1 MLGASGVAWPSLL
14 ARLRD
19 LVDLEGSA
27 RACGA
32 LRRRRAVADAG
43 VLLRLALV
51 YGGTRLS
58 LRGTAAWAAT
68 AGSRLSDVALLYRLQ
83 GAESWLGWLV
93 RELLSQELAA
103 LGAGVAVPGGW
114 RVRLVDGT
122 GIGLAGPGGKAAFRL
137 HAAFDL
143 AARRFDALELTAGGA
158 AESLARVTAGPGE
171 VLVADRFH
179 AKAKG
184 IHQVVAQ
191 GGHVVVRRG
200 LTACRLVVTDGRKLD
215 AKAALALA
223 RANPALDLAV
233 LVPAPEGADAA
244 PIPARLIIRRKP
256 AAAAARAQAKAVRKA
271 ARQGYAARPKQLEAA
286 AHLMVMTT
294 LPAET
299 MSADAVCALYRLRWQ
314 IELAVKR
321 LKSLMGSAE
330 IDARGIA
337 EHHAWPSRGL
347 RQADPGHPRREPARP
362 RAGPFPH
369 PLTGRL
375 PCGAWPACS
384 TSG

>member
-1 MLGASGVAWPSLL
+1 M
-14 ARLRD
+14 
-19 LVDLEGSA
+19 
-27 RACGA
+27 
-32 LRRRRAVADAG
+32 
-43 VLLRLALV
+43 
-51 YGGTRLS
+51 
-58 LRGTAAWAAT
+58 
-68 AGSRLSDVALLYRLQ
+68 
-83 GAESWLGWLV
+83 

-103 LGAGVAVPGGW
+103 LAAGMAAPGAG

-122 GIGLAGPGGKAAFRL
+122 GIGVAGPGGKAAFRL

-143 AARRFDALELTAGGA
+143 AARRFDALELTAGGE

-171 VLVADRFH
+171 VLVADRFY

-200 LTACRLVVTDGRKLD
+200 LTACRLVAADGRKLD
-215 AKAALALA
+215 AKAVLALA
-223 RANPALDLAV
+223 RANPALDLPV
-233 LVPAPEGADAA
+233 LVPAPEGSAAA

-271 ARQGYAARPKQLEAA
+271 ARQGYAAQPRQIEAA
-286 AHLMVMTT
+286 AHFMVMTT
-294 LPAET
+294 LPQDT
-299 MSADAVCALYRLRWQ
+299 MPADAVCALYRLRWQ
-314 IELAVKR
+314 IELAFKR
-321 LKSLMGSAE
+321 LKSLMGLGGDRRPRA
-330 IDARGIA
+330 APGQG
-337 EHHAWPSRGL
+337 RGL

-362 RAGPFPH
+362 GAGAFPH

-375 PCGAWPACS
+375 PSGAWSACS

>member
-27 RACGA
+27 RDCGA
-32 LRRRRAVADAG
+32 LRRRRGVADAG

-51 YGGTRLS
+51 YGGTKLS
-58 LRGTAAWAAT
+58 LRGTVAWAAA
-68 AGSRLSDVALLYRLQ
+68 AGVADLSDVALLYRLQ
-83 GAESWLGWLV
+83 GAEGWLGWLV

-103 LGAGVAVPGGW
+103 LAAGMAAPGAG

-122 GIGLAGPGGKAAFRL
+122 GIGVAGPGGKAMFRL

-143 AARRFDALELTAGGA
+143 AARRFDALELTAGGE
-158 AESLARVTAGPGE
+158 AESLARVTAAPGE
-171 VLVADRFH
+171 VLVADRFY
-179 AKAKG
+179 AKARG

-200 LTACRLVVTDGRKLD
+200 LTACRLLAADGRKLD
-215 AKAALALA
+215 AKAILALA
-223 RANPALDLAV
+223 RAHPTLDLPV
-233 LVPAPEGADAA
+233 QVPAPEGSAAA

-271 ARQGYAARPKQLEAA
+271 ARQGYAAQPRQIEAA
-286 AHLMVMTT
+286 AHFMVMTT
-294 LPAET
+294 LPQDT

-314 IELAVKR
+314 IELAFKR
-321 LKSLMGSAE
+321 LKSLMGLE
-330 IDARGIA
+330 DIDAREPRLARAAVCAKLILAILA
-337 EHHAWPSRGL
+337 ESL
-347 RQADPGHPRREPARP
+347 
-362 RAGPFPH
+362 
-369 PLTGRL
+369 LGRVL
-375 PCGAWPACS
+375 ALSP
-384 TSG
+384 TR